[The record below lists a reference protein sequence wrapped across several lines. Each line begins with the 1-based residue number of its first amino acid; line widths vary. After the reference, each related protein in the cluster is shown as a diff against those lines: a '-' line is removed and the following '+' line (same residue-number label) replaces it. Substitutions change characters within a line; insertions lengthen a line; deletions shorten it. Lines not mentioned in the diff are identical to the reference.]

1 MKFVHVFKNRTN
13 DTCGFIGVNDNE
25 DAVSKRKINL
35 VLVLRGTLP
44 WDIKNWISDINFL
57 KTKYGL
63 CDNGCEVHRGF
74 YEDYLDIAENVRSL
88 VKNYTSSFG
97 KKKLQYDFGYLV

>member
-1 MKFVHVFKNRTN
+1 MMPKTLLVR
-13 DTCGFIGVNDNE
+13 FIFIV
-25 DAVSKRKINL
+25 

-57 KTKYGL
+57 KRKYAL
-63 CDNGCEVHRGF
+63 CDNDCEVHRGF
-74 YEDYLDIAENVRSL
+74 YEDYLDIADNVRNL

-97 KKKLQYDFGYLV
+97 KKKL